1 MRNKKV
7 LIEEKIYAVLLKDAR
22 TKGMTPEEIVELLLR
37 REYKMP
43 QQHGRYLRK
52 QTEKEVRHT
61 QKNG

>member
-7 LIEEKIYAVLLKDAR
+7 LIEEKIYAVLIRDAR

-43 QQHGRYLRK
+43 
-52 QTEKEVRHT
+52 
-61 QKNG
+61 